1 MASQVSPG
9 VIIRE
14 RDLTNTTIVNSQ
26 ALRAAYAGAFQKG
39 PVETPVAINSQKE
52 LLDTFGG
59 PVDGNAEDWFVA
71 SEFLNYGGR
80 LVVSRAIGANAEV
93 AESAGS
99 EVSAAN
105 EGSWGNDLAVVA
117 VDRGFDQKIVLA
129 SDPAVTTNGT
139 TLNFVGGKTAK
150 LYNYNSATNTGY
162 IVGSTIVAGDDVDI
176 PDTGVA
182 ATGTIT
188 AGGGA
193 QAERDPGTYTYVDP
207 VKGAT
212 VVLVVADADGAGPGT
227 DGGVVTLTSVTGG
240 SGYSTGNTIVIPG
253 TEFGV
258 GTASPANDVTVTIQT
273 VVNDTINVVSVED
286 WYRTSS
292 VQVGSFS
299 IKLNSIGPRPGTS
312 AQGADLGFSGD
323 EFHVAVISKS
333 TGVVL
338 ETFQYLSKL
347 QGGKSPEGLNTYY
360 RTSINQGSPNIQ
372 LAENPFTIV
381 TNSGTDWTD
390 GSDDNVES
398 VAAGALAI
406 IGSEVLSLTG
416 GDDDGYEYSNDALEI
431 FRSYDATDID
441 FILMGGSKAD
451 ENDTLA
457 KAQTAVSIATERKD
471 CVAFVSSH
479 KGNQLGAGDVPLA
492 VGAQKTNILN
502 FFQNLPSTSYAVFD
516 SGYKYLYDRFND
528 VYRYVPCNGDV
539 AGLCVATSAQLA
551 DWYSPAGLSRGSL
564 RNAIKL
570 AYNPSQADRDDLYSE
585 RINPIVSLRGSGITL
600 FGDKTA
606 LSSPS
611 AFDRINVRRLFLN
624 IERRVD
630 TLAQGVLFSQN
641 DSITRS
647 GFSSAVSSYLSE
659 IRADRGLTDFI
670 VVCDDSNNTPSVI
683 DRNEFVADIYL
694 QPTRSINF
702 ITITLTATR
711 TGVSFQEITGT

>member
-59 PVDGNAEDWFVA
+59 PVDANAEDWFVA

-80 LVVSRAIGANAEV
+80 LVVSRAIGVNA
-93 AESAGS
+93 ATAASGS
-99 EVSAAN
+99 GEVSAVS
-105 EGSWGNDLAVVA
+105 EGSWANDIAVVA
-117 VDRGFDQKIVLA
+117 VDRGYD
-129 SDPAVTTNGT
+129 
-139 TLNFVGGKTAK
+139 
-150 LYNYNSATNTGY
+150 Y
-162 IVGSTIVAGDDVDI
+162 IVTWSTAPATTANETEVTFDNGSTGLLYEYDSVTKKGFVIMTDGTPNAGDD
-176 PDTGVA
+176 G
-182 ATGTIT
+182 
-188 AGGGA
+188 
-193 QAERDPGTYTYVDP
+193 
-207 VKGAT
+207 
-212 VVLVVADADGAGPGT
+212 
-227 DGGVVTLTSVTGG
+227 DGG
-240 SGYSTGNTIVIPG
+240 
-253 TEFGV
+253 
-258 GTASPANDVTVTIQT
+258 TVAGL
-273 VVNDTINVVSVED
+273 VD
-286 WYRTSS
+286 WYRNSS
-292 VQVGSFS
+292 VTVGNFS
-299 IKLNSIGPRPGTS
+299 IKLNSFGPRPGTS
-312 AQGADLGFSGD
+312 QQGADIGFAKD
-323 EFHVAVISKS
+323 EFHVAVVSVS
-333 TGVVL
+333 TGVIL
-338 ETFQYLSKL
+338 ESFQYLSKL

-360 RTSINQGSPNIQ
+360 RTSVNQGSANVV
-372 LAENPFTIV
+372 LAENPFSV
-381 TNSGTDWTD
+381 VPGYGEDWTD
-390 GSDDNVES
+390 GVDDSVET
-398 VAAGALAI
+398 VAAGALAVI
-406 IGSEVLSLTG
+406 ASQVLTLGG
-416 GDDDGYEYSNDALEI
+416 GDDDGYEYPNDALEI

-457 KAQTAVSIATERKD
+457 KAQTAVSIASERKD

-502 FFQNLPSTSYAVFD
+502 FFQNLASTSYAVFD

-624 IERRVD
+624 IEKRVD